1 MNKPLPP
8 PPERLR
14 NALAAV
20 DSAAVAL
27 EHLLKHPSST
37 VAADLANIVNAMR
50 RAAENLDGQRQTPSE
65 LGQFAAAHRL
75 NLEQADMRL
84 DGVRAGLIMLQGE
97 LLSGSAV
104 NPQLA
109 ESFIDLLLQAAADV
123 KQLLAGVNDAMDAAV
138 EREAGHG

>member
-1 MNKPLPP
+1 
-8 PPERLR
+8 
-14 NALAAV
+14 
-20 DSAAVAL
+20 
-27 EHLLKHPSST
+27 
-37 VAADLANIVNAMR
+37 
-50 RAAENLDGQRQTPSE
+50 
-65 LGQFAAAHRL
+65 
-75 NLEQADMRL
+75 MRL